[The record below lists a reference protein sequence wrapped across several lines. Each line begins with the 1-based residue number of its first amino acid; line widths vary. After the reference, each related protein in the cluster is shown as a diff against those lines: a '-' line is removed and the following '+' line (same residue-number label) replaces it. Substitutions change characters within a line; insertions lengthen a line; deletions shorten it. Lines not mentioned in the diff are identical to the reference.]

1 MMLYLFDAN
10 ILVEAHNRYYGLDF
24 APGFWEFIEREAKR
38 MTLKSNDM
46 VLTELKGY
54 GDAVSKWVDD
64 KKEEIFDISS
74 EEEEIQNYFIEI
86 ANYVN
91 THPVYSAAEKARFL
105 SGADPWLIAAC
116 KYMDAT
122 LVTHEVLVPGNSTKV
137 KIPNIASKFDVK
149 IINTFNMIRALSG
162 KFELS

>member
-1 MMLYLFDAN
+1 MLYLFDAN

-24 APGFWEFIEREAKR
+24 APGFWEFIEREAQN

-46 VLTELKGY
+46 VLAELKGY
-54 GDAVSKWVDD
+54 GDALSQWVDD
-64 KKEEIFDISS
+64 KKDDVFNISS
-74 EEEEIQNYFIEI
+74 EEIEIQNNFAEI

-91 THPVYSAAEKARFL
+91 THLVYSAAEKARFL
-105 SGADPWLIAAC
+105 RGADPWLIAAC
-116 KYMDAT
+116 RYMDAT

-137 KIPNIASKFDVK
+137 KIPNIAREFGVN
-149 IINTFNMIRALSG
+149 IINTFNMIRSLGG